1 MTQQN
6 TGDGT
11 AGDPKTGTDPGA
23 AASQT
28 SEAEVTRLKEAL
40 VASDALVKEGTDAME
55 TANKSISDL
64 QAANK
69 KFADDAVGL
78 ANQAG
83 QVKEAQTALEES
95 RKTSADLQ
103 TRLDESNTASQVMQE
118 ANTTRR
124 RADLVSR
131 FGLPEDHVAGLDD
144 AGLAVLEST
153 LPHVKPGTD
162 KPAGVL
168 PVIGNGLGLN
178 AGSGGADIAGLTDSE
193 RALRTIDRLKQTVNP

>member
-1 MTQQN
+1 
-6 TGDGT
+6 
-11 AGDPKTGTDPGA
+11 
-23 AASQT
+23 
-28 SEAEVTRLKEAL
+28 
-40 VASDALVKEGTDAME
+40 
-55 TANKSISDL
+55 
-64 QAANK
+64 
-69 KFADDAVGL
+69 
-78 ANQAG
+78 
-83 QVKEAQTALEES
+83 
-95 RKTSADLQ
+95 
-103 TRLDESNTASQVMQE
+103 MQE